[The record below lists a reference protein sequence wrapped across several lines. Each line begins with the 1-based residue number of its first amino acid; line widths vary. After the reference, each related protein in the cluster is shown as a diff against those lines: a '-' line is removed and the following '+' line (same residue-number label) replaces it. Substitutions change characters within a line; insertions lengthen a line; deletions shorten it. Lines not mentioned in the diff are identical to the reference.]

1 MKSAALLSHWLIL
14 LRTKPLYGSLDI
26 LCGYWNEPSYQYS
39 VHIYLYTE
47 DATSVETDAEEG
59 SHVLERQGDLIIARG
74 MQQDV
79 SLWEKNS
86 QIFSKPLKTTIHT
99 FHGLKIFK
107 MSFLQWEL
115 VDFREEWLEEHSDK
129 LCWGNLRGCTPLLNK
144 KIKTKL

>member
-26 LCGYWNEPSYQYS
+26 LYGYWNDPSYQYS
-39 VHIYLYTE
+39 VHVYLHTE

-59 SHVLERQGDLIIARG
+59 SHVPERQGDLIIARG

-86 QIFSKPLKTTIHT
+86 QIFFPNHHT
-99 FHGLKIFK
+99 HVPQ
-107 MSFLQWEL
+107 S
-115 VDFREEWLEEHSDK
+115 
-129 LCWGNLRGCTPLLNK
+129 
-144 KIKTKL
+144 